1 MEKKFWYVLGL
12 KEFREYSWLWIF
24 NIVRVDPLINM
35 PYMFVVKLM
44 LLNFFAVKLFA
55 TKKRYVYEKVNERK
69 K

>member
-1 MEKKFWYVLGL
+1 MNIADFD
-12 KEFREYSWLWIF
+12 F